1 MNILICCSGVFG
13 GTDLLLERYYEW
25 LKKKN
30 INVQKVTLS
39 KEDWVKR
46 EGEKNFDIVVLPSS
60 QMHDLLKIRKL
71 GYHFSRILIW
81 IMGMGAFRDSYFNQ
95 ERNHGV
101 ERIINAVLRRNA
113 DKMLR
118 MLYETRSICFTDEV
132 GMENTF
138 AGTNINYAQ
147 NREDNLIPIAIKVP
161 DKFLWDEK
169 KLESE
174 IRVGWIGRV
183 SKDFKLIPILQLMR
197 DIEKCQHEKETAF
210 SLTIVG
216 AGDGLEEAKQE
227 AKGKDFSIQFVDA
240 IAYENIGAFLKENVD
255 IFVGMGTSVLDSAKN
270 GCPSV
275 VITPVRESDKK
286 EVYYRW
292 IFESKGFSLGEYPS
306 IEVGPEQVKKE
317 FAQIYSEYELQTEL
331 GRSSYEYA
339 LNFDENMVF
348 TRLLN
353 RQLPEIISIKMWRQ
367 IFYFAFWKEVKNR
380 VKSIIH

>member
-39 KEDWVKR
+39 KENKLNR
-46 EGEKNFDIVVLPSS
+46 EGKKDFDIVVLPSS
-60 QMHDLLKIRKL
+60 QMDELLKIRKM
-71 GYHFSRILIW
+71 GYHFTRILIW
-81 IMGMGAFRDSYFNQ
+81 IMGMGAFRDSYFN
-95 ERNHGV
+95 EKRNHGA
-101 ERIINAVLRRNA
+101 ERIINAVLRKNA

-118 MLYETRSICFTDEV
+118 LLYETRSICFTDEV

-138 AGTNINYAQ
+138 VGTNIEYTQ
-147 NREDNLIPIAIKVP
+147 NKVDNLVPIAIKVP
-161 DKFLWDEK
+161 NKFLWDEK
-169 KLESE
+169 DLESK
-174 IRVGWIGRV
+174 IRVAWIGRV

-197 DIEKCQHEKETAF
+197 DIEKCQHENEVEF
-210 SLTIVG
+210 LLTIIG
-216 AGDGLEEAKQE
+216 TGDGLEEVKQE
-227 AKGKDFSIQFVDA
+227 AVRKSFAIQFVDS
-240 IAYENIGAFLKENVD
+240 IDYENIGAFLRANVD

-275 VITPVRESDKK
+275 VITPVRESDTK

-306 IEVGPEQVKKE
+306 IKVGPEQVKKD
-317 FAQIYSEYELQTEL
+317 FNQIFKEYEIETGLDKA
-331 GRSSYEYA
+331 SYEYT
-339 LNFDENMVF
+339 LNFDENVVF

-353 RQLPEIISIKMWRQ
+353 RKLPEKISVKMWLQ
-367 IFYFAFWKEVKNR
+367 IFYFAFWKGIKNR
-380 VKSIIH
+380 VKTIVH